1 MKFSIIIP
9 LYNKAAYIRKAVESV
24 LAQTFTDW
32 ELIVVN
38 DGSTDNSRQ
47 VVEDFLQSTICN
59 GRDGCQYSIHLIN
72 QPNSGV
78 SAARNNGIAMAKG
91 EYIAFL
97 DADDW
102 WAPTFLESILSLI
115 TNTQDIPNIG
125 LYATNYYTVK
135 NGKNRWGVTYVA
147 WQEQRM
153 SAEIQ
158 YGLMDYW
165 NSYLRTTG
173 GMPITSIT
181 VVISRDVMSKMK
193 GFPIGIKLGEDF
205 MLWAK
210 IALHYKIAFLNQPL
224 AFYNFDADANGR
236 AITQLH
242 APESHMLFHL
252 EEYERQGHANPA
264 VKAMLDKSRVT
275 GLLPYWLDSRYH
287 HDAEVELQKV
297 DWTQQPRSIRR
308 KYNLPIWMVKGE
320 QRLMQI
326 GSWCK
331 QNLIRLI
338 CH

>member
-9 LYNKAAYIRKAVESV
+9 LYNKAAYICKAIESV
-24 LAQTFTDW
+24 LAQTNKDW
-32 ELIVVN
+32 ELIIVN
-38 DGSTDNSRQ
+38 DGSTDNSQQ
-47 VVEDFLQSTICN
+47 VVEDYLQSTICN
-59 GRDGCQYSIHLIN
+59 GRDGCQYSIHLIH

-135 NGKNRWGVTYVA
+135 NGKNRLGVTYVE
-147 WQEQRM
+147 WKEQRIN
-153 SAEIQ
+153 AGIQ

-165 NSYLRTTG
+165 NSYLKTTG

-181 VVISRDVMSKMK
+181 VVVPRDVMSKMR
-193 GFPIGIKLGEDF
+193 GFPLGIKLGEDF

-210 IALHYKIAFLNQPL
+210 IALHYAVAFLNKPL
-224 AFYNFDADANGR
+224 ADYNFDADANGR

-242 APESHMLFHL
+242 TPESHMLFHL
-252 EEYERQGHANPA
+252 DEYERHGNTNPA
-264 VKAMLDKSRVT
+264 IKAMLDKSRVH
-275 GLLPYWLDSRYH
+275 GLLAYWLDSRYH
-287 HDAEVELQKV
+287 DMAAEELQKV
-297 DWTQQPRSIRR
+297 DWTRQPRSIRR
-308 KYNLPIWMVKGE
+308 KYTLPIWMVKSE
-320 QRLMQI
+320 QRIMQI

-331 QNLIRLI
+331 QRIIRLI
-338 CH
+338 CS